1 MAIDLALFL
10 FAALALMGSPGP
22 ATLSL
27 AGVGASMGIDPG
39 RRYLA
44 GIVVGTSTVLV
55 LVASGVTALLLS
67 LPSLVTALT
76 LAAAAYMLFLAYR
89 IATAPLATKGSVTAR
104 GPSFWSGILLS
115 LANPK
120 AYAAIGAVY
129 SSRTLIQG
137 SLVLDTGVKIIVLAL
152 VIGVVNSAWLLFGS
166 TFSRVLRGRRS
177 GRIANLVFA
186 GLLVLSVAWAFFSN

>member
-27 AGVGASMGIDPG
+27 AGVGASMGIYPA

-55 LVASGVTALLLS
+55 LVASGVAALLFS
-67 LPSLVTALT
+67 IPSLVAVVT

-89 IATAPLATKGSVTAR
+89 IATAPPAAKASVIAR
-104 GPSFWSGILLS
+104 APSFWSGIFLS

-137 SLVLDTGVKIIVLAL
+137 NLVLDTGAKIIVLAF
-152 VIGVVNSAWLLFGS
+152 VIGVVNCAWLLFGS
-166 TFSRVLRGRRS
+166 TFSRILQGRRS
-177 GRIANLVFA
+177 GRMANLVFA
-186 GLLVLSVAWAFFSN
+186 ALLILSVAWAFFSN